1 MTALYMRGGKR
12 IADVLFSIV
21 AILTLLPV
29 VLVIAVLVRA
39 EDRGPIIFRQLRVGR
54 HLRLFGLLK
63 FRSMHVGVGDRP
75 SAESEGLAVTR
86 IGRILR
92 RTNLDELP
100 QLLNILW
107 GDMSIVGPR
116 PALPTQHRLIL
127 LREEAGVYDV
137 RPGLTGLAQVSS
149 YDGMP
154 DETKAAFDAAYLRG
168 MSLFLDARIV
178 GRTLGYLRR
187 PPPVY

>member
-75 SAESEGLAVTR
+75 SAE
-86 IGRILR
+86 
-92 RTNLDELP
+92 
-100 QLLNILW
+100 
-107 GDMSIVGPR
+107 
-116 PALPTQHRLIL
+116 
-127 LREEAGVYDV
+127 
-137 RPGLTGLAQVSS
+137 
-149 YDGMP
+149 
-154 DETKAAFDAAYLRG
+154 
-168 MSLFLDARIV
+168 
-178 GRTLGYLRR
+178 
-187 PPPVY
+187 